1 MRPFVI
7 ALCLALATSVAAK
20 KKKPVE
26 KEPPNRLPR
35 ADVTKPGEDLS
46 AHRIDADVWGWSKD
60 YKKMGVIGSDVKRT
74 EDGAHRGWTFVM
86 VFEVGSTEP
95 EFKVISTRVTQAA
108 LPHNPE
114 PLYDVRDRMWSVEYN
129 FQRTYPKRCKLK
141 QPRGAMSIEPIW
153 ELIEDDGACTP
164 AVGFLMKWKGQTRY
178 QPHQRMKLAADCELM
193 RYTDHRTYWGKKDIG
208 AVMIRFDWGPPK
220 NEASVRFPLAASWQ
234 LGRALKLAVHGSD
247 PRAVRD
253 QLMHYGKVEV
263 SAAGPEGHGW
273 QVQYGADDLVY
284 LAHRIAAQ
292 IKATVSKTKAP
303 EGLDILVARTATAA
317 ESPSTPQPW
326 QEPTEELDEPSDE
339 CGGLLRD
346 CGR

>member
-1 MRPFVI
+1 MRPVL
-7 ALCLALATSVAAK
+7 AMLCLVLAAPVGAK
-20 KKKPVE
+20 KKKAE
-26 KEPPNRLPR
+26 KEPKYRLPQ
-35 ADVTKPGEDLS
+35 AEMTQPGDDLS

-60 YKKMGVIGSDVKRT
+60 YGKMAVVGSDVKRT

-86 VFEVGSTEP
+86 VFEVGSLEP

-141 QPRGAMSIEPIW
+141 QPKGAMSIEPIW
-153 ELIEDDGACTP
+153 ELVEDDGACTP
-164 AVGFLMKWKGQTRY
+164 AVGFLMTWRGRIRY
-178 QPHQRMKLAADCELM
+178 QAHQRMKLTADCELL
-193 RYTDHRTYWGKKDIG
+193 RYSDHRTYWGRKDIG

-234 LGRALKLAVHGSD
+234 RGRPLTI
-247 PRAVRD
+247 AVRGSRPQTVRD
-253 QLMHYGKVEV
+253 TVSSYGEVEV
-263 SAAGPEGHGW
+263 DAAAGGGEGWRVH
-273 QVQYGADDLVY
+273 YGADDLVY

-292 IKATVSKTKAP
+292 IGGT
-303 EGLDILVARTATAA
+303 VARERA
-317 ESPSTPQPW
+317 EGADIAVVRAQEPAERAEPKPW
-326 QEPTEELDEPSDE
+326 QIDSFDEPSRHD